1 MATNVEENVYTRL
14 GARPVINA
22 GGNTTVWGG
31 STPSPVITRAMED
44 AAKSFVEMEELLE
57 TSGARIADLLGAEAA
72 YATAGCY
79 AALVLST
86 AACITGSDP
95 EKAAQLPDMTGL
107 KSEVVLQQRQ
117 RYSYDRAYT
126 IPGSTLV
133 LAGDDAGTT
142 ADQLKSAIGPDT
154 AAVAFLVKADRDDSL
169 VGLEETVDIA
179 HARGVPV
186 IADAAAQIYPID
198 YLRRN
203 AQAADLVCFGGKYM
217 GAPHS
222 VGFVCGKKDMIEA
235 VTAHGFIG
243 PRPFGRGMKADRQEI
258 VGLVTALEEWLNT
271 DHEERMVRYGVRFS
285 AIERAVQGVSGVK
298 ETTVVPTNNFVGL
311 MLHLA
316 LNTDKLGKTAT
327 DVFNE
332 LLETAPRI
340 RLAVEGEDTLTV
352 NVHTLNEGEEHI
364 IADRLRDLL
373 DV

>member
-1 MATNVEENVYTRL
+1 MASNGEENVYTRL

-31 STPSPVITRAMED
+31 STPSPVVMKAMED
-44 AAKSFVEMEELLE
+44 AGKSFVEMEELLE
-57 TSGARIADLLGAEAA
+57 ASGARIADLLGAEAA
-72 YATAGCY
+72 YAAAGCY

-86 AACITGSDP
+86 AACITGNDP

-126 IPGSTLV
+126 VPGSKLV
-133 LAGDDAGTT
+133 LAGDDDGTT
-142 ADQLKSAIGPDT
+142 ADQLERAIGPDT
-154 AAVAFLVKADRDDSL
+154 AAVAFLVKADRDDSV

-203 AQAADLVCFGGKYM
+203 AQSADLVCFGGKYM

-222 VGFVCGKKDMIEA
+222 IGFVCGKKEMIQA

-258 VGLVTALEEWLNT
+258 VGLVTALEEWVKT
-271 DHEERMVRYGVRFS
+271 DHEERLVRYGVRFS

-298 ETTVVPTNNFVGL
+298 ETRVVPTNNFVGL

-316 LNTDKLGKTAT
+316 LDTDKLGKTAT

-332 LLETAPRI
+332 LLDTTPRI

>member
-1 MATNVEENVYTRL
+1 MANDGEENVYTRL

-31 STPSPVITRAMED
+31 STPSPVVMQAMDE
-44 AAKSFVEMEELLE
+44 AGRSFVEMEELLE

-86 AACITGSDP
+86 AACITGNDP

-117 RYSYDRAYT
+117 RYGYDRAYSV
-126 IPGSTLV
+126 PGSKLV
-133 LAGDDAGTT
+133 LAGDGDGTT
-142 ADQLKSAIGPDT
+142 ADQLQSAIGPDT
-154 AAVAFLVKADRDDSL
+154 AAVAFLVNADPDDSV

-203 AQAADLVCFGGKYM
+203 AQGADLVCFGGKYM

-222 VGFVCGKKDMIEA
+222 IGFVCGKKDMIEA

-258 VGLVTALEEWLNT
+258 IGLVTALEEWLNT
-271 DHEERMVRYGVRFS
+271 DHEERLVRYGVRFS
-285 AIERAVQGVSGVK
+285 AIERAVQGVSGVR
-298 ETTVVPTNNFVGL
+298 ETRVVQTNNFVGL

-332 LLETAPRI
+332 LLETTPRI

-364 IADRLRDLL
+364 IAERLRVVL

>member
-1 MATNVEENVYTRL
+1 MANTGENNVYTRL

-31 STPSPVITRAMED
+31 STPSPVVMRAMED
-44 AAKSFVEMEELLE
+44 AGKSFVEMEELLE

-86 AACITGSDP
+86 AACVTGNDP
-95 EKAAQLPDMTGL
+95 EKSAQLPDMTGL

-117 RYSYDRAYT
+117 RYSYDRAYSV
-126 IPGSTLV
+126 PGSKLV
-133 LAGDDAGTT
+133 LAGDDDGTT
-142 ADQLKSAIGPDT
+142 ASQLESAIGPDT
-154 AAVAFLVKADRDDSL
+154 AAVAFLVKADQDDSV

-198 YLRRN
+198 FFRRN
-203 AQAADLVCFGGKYM
+203 AQSADLVCFGGKYM

-222 VGFVCGKKDMIEA
+222 IGFACGKKDMIEA

-258 VGLVTALEEWLNT
+258 VGLVTALEEWVNT
-271 DHEERMVRYGVRFS
+271 DHEERLVRYGVRFS

-298 ETTVVPTNNFVGL
+298 ETRVVPTDNFVGL

-332 LLETAPRI
+332 LLETTPRI
-340 RLAVEGEDTLTV
+340 RLAAEGDDTLTV
-352 NVHTLNEGEEHI
+352 NVHTLNEGEENVV
-364 IADRLRDLL
+364 ADRLRDIL

>member
-1 MATNVEENVYTRL
+1 MADNGEENVYTRL

-31 STPSPVITRAMED
+31 STPSPVVMKAMED
-44 AAKSFVEMEELLE
+44 AGKSFVEMEELLE

-72 YATAGCY
+72 YAAAGCY

-86 AACITGSDP
+86 AACITGNDP

-126 IPGSTLV
+126 IPGSKLV
-133 LAGDDAGTT
+133 LAGDDDGTT
-142 ADQLKSAIGPDT
+142 ADQLESAIGPDT
-154 AAVAFLVKADRDDSL
+154 AAVAFLVKVDRDDSV

-179 HARGVPV
+179 HAHGVPV

-198 YLRRN
+198 YFRRN
-203 AQAADLVCFGGKYM
+203 AQSADLVCFGGKYM

-222 VGFVCGKKDMIEA
+222 VGFVCGKKDMIQA

-258 VGLVTALEEWLNT
+258 VGLVTALQEWLDT
-271 DHEERMVRYGVRFS
+271 DHEERLVRYGVRFS

-298 ETTVVPTNNFVGL
+298 ETRVVPVDNFVGL

-316 LNTDKLGKTAT
+316 LDTDKLGKSAT

-332 LLETAPRI
+332 LLDTTPRI

-364 IADRLRDLL
+364 IADRLRDVL